1 VVLSSLSNPSLRS
14 LHSPHSLSNPSLR
27 SLHSPHSLSNPSL
40 RSLHS
45 PHSLSPVGVKTKRY
59 VRFLLS
65 LTSDGHR
72 PIDFL
77 LLAGVYNLLDLSAW
91 EDGEYDEYDEQKRK
105 S

>member
-1 VVLSSLSNPSLRS
+1 
-14 LHSPHSLSNPSLR
+14 
-27 SLHSPHSLSNPSL
+27 
-40 RSLHS
+40 
-45 PHSLSPVGVKTKRY
+45 

-91 EDGEYDEYDEQKRK
+91 EDGEHDEYDEQKRSRNMDVLLSCAK
-105 S
+105 HTSTSLSQALALIMFQLWSENVTLCNLQSYNLKISISKCVSMRA